1 MGDLSKVTQ
10 ILSRGGRILSTK
22 ARSLN
27 LETVWE
33 KQAVLN
39 DSPFDKR
46 KNGERNQNLRMESKQ
61 HMLEHDLVENIVSHL
76 GGLEYRA

>member
-1 MGDLSKVTQ
+1 M
-10 ILSRGGRILSTK
+10 STK

-39 DSPFDKR
+39 DSPFDKW